1 MYLLPAG
8 RQINLPPPETGDSI
22 NAIEQKFFNTHRTA
36 DASEKAI
43 VEYMKR
49 QNDKL
54 HFVAQTVK
62 QIGYPR
68 WDKAIAVSKTDASVN
83 GRGQTGDSANIY
95 YVPFVRDSENYV
107 NASLVI
113 KTNPADTSFSY
124 LCDWQYSQRNYGSP
138 SVDSTAEHLSLFFM
152 IMDKNVFGHNRFILT
167 DTALFASH
175 PRQNDSTLRRVEIH
189 ETSNTGGRNNTLTTS
204 ICFELIVCGSP
215 NNSACKGPNGCDY
228 LNCGATP
235 AVCYLTTVCIDFDEP
250 PPSGGGGGGSGGTGG
265 GSGGG
270 GGGGGTGGGSGG
282 GSGGSGGGSGGGG
295 GGGTPPE
302 CGEPLQ
308 PLAGRINV
316 MDPCGPGWV
325 PDYGDGNTVSS
336 EPDPCAKVAPLKT
349 DTLFKNNINVL
360 KTKLSGDREYAYLHK
375 PDGSWPTSLIPGI
388 PNECEVKV
396 SLYTGMTNLR
406 NYTHIHNNSCELPI
420 FGTEDLK
427 TIGEFLNVHKYLSP
441 QHNLMD
447 SLMSFGLL
455 TDSAY
460 YVLVIDNPNS
470 LENFYFEYFSE
481 DGSKDIKELSDNYN
495 SYNIKRTNSSAT
507 NEQQFL
513 QFLKREGIGMKLLK
527 ANSNL
532 SAFSILSLNRNN
544 NLVTTPCPQ

>member
-1 MYLLPAG
+1 MPAG
-8 RQINLPPPETGDSI
+8 RRINLPPETGNSV
-22 NAIEQKFFNTHRTA
+22 NATEQKIFNTHRTA

-95 YVPFVRDSENYV
+95 YVPFVRDSQNYV
-107 NASLVI
+107 NASLIV

-124 LCDWQYSQRNYGSP
+124 LCDWQYSILNFSTNTIT
-138 SVDSTAEHLSLFFM
+138 DTTAEKFALFFM
-152 IMDKNVFGHNRFILT
+152 VLDKNTFGHQNFNIQDKRLFNGNT
-167 DTALFASH
+167 NYSDTANIERKIAIEPAQAS
-175 PRQNDSTLRRVEIH
+175 
-189 ETSNTGGRNNTLTTS
+189 GRASLLAS
-204 ICFELIVCGSP
+204 ICY
-215 NNSACKGPNGCDY
+215 N
-228 LNCGATP
+228 
-235 AVCYLTTVCIDFDEP
+235 TTVITVHENWHCTQSGQCVSGVCDECALCVDYSFSYHTEVHCFDEEVGG
-250 PPSGGGGGGSGGTGG
+250 PPSGGGGT
-265 GSGGG
+265 
-270 GGGGGTGGGSGG
+270 
-282 GSGGSGGGSGGGG
+282 GGG

>member
-1 MYLLPAG
+1 MPAG
-8 RQINLPPPETGDSI
+8 RRINLPPETGNSV
-22 NAIEQKFFNTHRTA
+22 NATEQKIFNTHRTA

-54 HFVAQTVK
+54 HFVAQTVR

-68 WDKAIAVSKTDASVN
+68 WDKAMAISKTDASVN
-83 GRGQTGDSANIY
+83 GRGQTADSANIY
-95 YVPFVRDSENYV
+95 YVPFVRDSQNYV
-107 NASLVI
+107 NASLIV

-124 LCDWQYSQRNYGSP
+124 LCDWQYHNRINGAMTLNT
-138 SVDSTAEHLSLFFM
+138 TAENLAVLFMLHDKDVFGYNRFEIIDSSLFSNYPIQPTATGREIRITNSSGFR
-152 IMDKNVFGHNRFILT
+152 KQNNRTATAILVCYYT
-167 DTALFASH
+167 YHCGTVSWC
-175 PRQNDSTLRRVEIH
+175 ND
-189 ETSNTGGRNNTLTTS
+189 NG
-204 ICFELIVCGSP
+204 
-215 NNSACKGPNGCDY
+215 GCDY
-228 LNCGATP
+228 MNCPTGKCRVTGEE
-235 AVCYLTTVCIDFDEP
+235 CEYYDEP
-250 PPSGGGGGGSGGTGG
+250 PS
-265 GSGGG
+265 G

-308 PLAGRINV
+308 PLAGRINVMV